1 MDRLFIGDALEALKQ
16 IPSETVDTCV
26 TSPPYYGLRDYGA
39 DGQIGLE
46 KTPDEYIDR
55 LVDVFH
61 EVKRTLK
68 KDGTLWIVI
77 SDSYAGSGKGA
88 ANYPDNAKKYKQGTN
103 RGMLGASATTKI
115 KTPGIKAKDLIGIPA
130 GTFAATSSGTS
141 RT

>member
-26 TSPPYYGLRDYGA
+26 TSLPYYGLRDYGA

-68 KDGTLWIVI
+68 KDGTL
-77 SDSYAGSGKGA
+77 
-88 ANYPDNAKKYKQGTN
+88 
-103 RGMLGASATTKI
+103 
-115 KTPGIKAKDLIGIPA
+115 
-130 GTFAATSSGTS
+130 
-141 RT
+141 

>member
-55 LVDVFH
+55 LFFSLPC
-61 EVKRTLK
+61 R
-68 KDGTLWIVI
+68 
-77 SDSYAGSGKGA
+77 
-88 ANYPDNAKKYKQGTN
+88 
-103 RGMLGASATTKI
+103 
-115 KTPGIKAKDLIGIPA
+115 
-130 GTFAATSSGTS
+130 
-141 RT
+141 

>member
-77 SDSYAGSGKGA
+77 
-88 ANYPDNAKKYKQGTN
+88 
-103 RGMLGASATTKI
+103 
-115 KTPGIKAKDLIGIPA
+115 
-130 GTFAATSSGTS
+130 
-141 RT
+141 